1 MKKLHKLIAMGLTVV
16 MTMNLLACGG
26 QEKPAQTA
34 GDNGGGD
41 AKTTQAGTPESPA
54 GTAQAGGQTN
64 AQAVGKK
71 DLVIAIPG
79 EPTTLDP
86 YAHSLYYG
94 FIPATFVFDT
104 LIAVNDAGEYVP
116 ELAQEWEFVDDTTL
130 RLKLREGVAF
140 HNGNPLTA
148 EDVAFT
154 LELGAT
160 SSFSNA
166 LFGCIDYENIE
177 IQDDYNL
184 VVKLKYAYAPL
195 LKVLSSYRAS
205 ILDKE
210 SYEEMGADAYGR
222 TPVGTGPMKLSDWV
236 SGDRI
241 VFAKND
247 SYWGD
252 PLSFDS
258 CTMRVIVEAS
268 ARTIELETQ
277 GVDMV
282 VDIPFSDWSRVEETQ
297 GITLVSGQTDVLASL
312 VFNNSLDLFKD
323 IRIRQALAC
332 GIDREALVKTCWEG
346 TADVADSYYAKSLL
360 GHKTES
366 LAEYNPDK
374 AKALLAEA
382 GYPDGLEFTYTTYQ
396 TTLNQTFAEVLQ
408 SMWSNIGV
416 NIKIDIVDVATYT
429 QMNNNGELTA
439 CLLTP
444 SVAISDP
451 AAALILWPIT
461 RTISLRHNDQHVQ
474 DLLDKG
480 SSAYEEGERTAA
492 YQELQDYL
500 NDQTYTLPV
509 AYTKFAFG
517 IQDYVQGFEFSSS
530 QVPDLTKVHL
540 GQ

>member
-1 MKKLHKLIAMGLTVV
+1 MRRFKKLVSLGLVAI
-16 MTMNLLACGG
+16 MAMNLAACGG
-26 QEKPAQTA
+26 QKAPAES
-34 GDNGGGD
+34 
-41 AKTTQAGTPESPA
+41 QAGTGTQAREDGGGEQPA
-54 GTAQAGGQTN
+54 VQ
-64 AQAVGKK
+64 KE
-71 DLVIAIPG
+71 DLVMAIPG

-104 LIAVNDAGEYVP
+104 LIGVDGSGEYVP
-116 ELAQEWEFVDDTTL
+116 ELATEWEFEDDTTL
-130 RLKLREGVAF
+130 RLKLREGVTF
-140 HNGNPLTA
+140 HNGNPFTA

-154 LELGAT
+154 LQVGAT

-177 IQDDYNL
+177 IEDDYNL

-222 TPVGTGPMKLSDWV
+222 NPVGTGPMKLSDWV

-241 VFAKND
+241 EFVRNED
-247 SYWGD
+247 YWGD
-252 PLSFDS
+252 ALSYKS
-258 CTMRVIVEAS
+258 CVMRVIVEAS
-268 ARTIELETQ
+268 ARTIELETK
-277 GVDMV
+277 GVDVV
-282 VDIPFSDWSRVEETQ
+282 VDIPFSDWSRVEEAD
-297 GITLVSGQTDVLASL
+297 GIQLVSGQTDVLASL
-312 VFNNSLDLFKD
+312 VFNNSIDLFQD
-323 IRIRQALAC
+323 IRIRQALSY

-360 GHKTES
+360 GHKTEALS
-366 LAEYNPDK
+366 EYNPEK

-382 GYPDGLEFTYTTYQ
+382 GYPDGLSFTYTTYQ

-408 SMWSNIGV
+408 NMWSQIGV
-416 NIKIDIVDVATYT
+416 SIKIDIVDVATYT

-461 RTISLRHNDQHVQ
+461 RTISLRHNDGRIQE
-474 DLLDKG
+474 LLDQG
-480 SSAYEEGERTAA
+480 SSAYGEEDRVKA

-500 NDQTYTLPV
+500 CEKNYTLPI

-517 IQDYVQGFEFSSS
+517 IQDYVKGFDFPSS
-530 QVPDLTKVHL
+530 QVPDMTRVSL
-540 GQ
+540 GK